1 MAISLQYSMRLK
13 YGKGSVDIALPEK
26 HILGVIE
33 ADPVPAQPIKDV
45 LKASV
50 MNSFGKEP
58 LPIIMRNNR
67 PGDVVI
73 IVSDQ
78 SRSIANYPQILEFL
92 VSELIDGGIDEKNI
106 EFLVACGTHE
116 PHDQAINEKKYGN
129 IARNFNI
136 ISHNCVG
143 EMKRV
148 GKTATGLEVLINRRA
163 GEAAAL
169 FGWDYIVNVVENIDN
184 ETNNIFWGD
193 PNIAFKN
200 GVAEFYKQRSKAVS
214 ELA

>member
-1 MAISLQYSMRLK
+1 MRLK

-116 PHDQAINEKKYGN
+116 PHDQAINDKKYGN

-143 EMKRV
+143 EMRRV
-148 GKTATGLEVLINRRA
+148 GKGHTRISLLPQKIVVN
-163 GEAAAL
+163 EAPLYVPA
-169 FGWDYIVNVVENIDN
+169 N
-184 ETNNIFWGD
+184 
-193 PNIAFKN
+193 
-200 GVAEFYKQRSKAVS
+200 
-214 ELA
+214 